1 MIWIALVTV
10 LVMVGAAAAAIF
22 MRNMMSAVV
31 AVSVMSLSL
40 SIVFVILRAPDV
52 ALTEAV
58 VGAGLSG
65 VLLALALW
73 KTNMTGEVDNENE
86 NT

>member
-22 MRNMMSAVV
+22 LRNMMSAVV

-52 ALTEAV
+52 AMTEAV

-65 VLLALALW
+65 VLLALTLW
-73 KTNMTGEVDNENE
+73 KTRMTGEVDNEN
-86 NT
+86 T

>member
-1 MIWIALVTV
+1 MMIWITLVTV
-10 LVMVGAAAAAIF
+10 LVMVGSAVAVIF
-22 MRNMMSAVV
+22 LRNMMAAVV
-31 AVSVMSLSL
+31 ASSVMSLTV

-73 KTNMTGEVDNENE
+73 KTGMTGEVDNEN
-86 NT
+86 T

>member
-22 MRNMMSAVV
+22 LRNMMSAVV

-52 ALTEAV
+52 AMTEAV

-65 VLLALALW
+65 VLLALTLW
-73 KTNMTGEVDNENE
+73 KTNMTGEVDNEN
-86 NT
+86 T